1 MHLLHR
7 ITVCTTS
14 PSNQISYLSLSL
26 SLSQFQCL
34 HFTMAESISEV
45 SSPIFQAGF
54 KWGDMSFNI
63 SASSIEVVKEICGTA
78 VKISAVGTIGAI
90 GAIYSYPLL
99 KTLIDAAV
107 AKAFGGDKRDDQEV
121 REIRP
126 GSLHVLLR
134 CFTEARFLEV
144 LEDCES
150 CKIKQRLEKEFLKVR
165 IKTTELV
172 IEIKNMKEVEERKAA
187 IKER

>member
-7 ITVCTTS
+7 ITVYTTS
-14 PSNQISYLSLSL
+14 PSTQISYLSLC
-26 SLSQFQCL
+26 QFQCL

-45 SSPIFQAGF
+45 SSRIFQAGF

-78 VKISAVGTIGAI
+78 VKISAVGTVGTI
-90 GAIYSYPLL
+90 GAIYGYPLL

-107 AKAFGGDKRDDQEV
+107 AKAFGGDERDDQEI

-144 LEDCES
+144 LEDYES
-150 CKIKQRLEKEFLKVR
+150 GKIKQRVEKEFLNVG

-172 IEIKNMKEVEERKAA
+172 VEMKNMKEVKERKAA

>member
-7 ITVCTTS
+7 ITVCTTR
-14 PSNQISYLSLSL
+14 PSNQISYL

-63 SASSIEVVKEICGTA
+63 SASSIEVIKEICGTA
-78 VKISAVGTIGAI
+78 VKISAVGTIGTI
-90 GAIYSYPLL
+90 GAIYGYPLL

-107 AKAFGGDKRDDQEV
+107 AKAFGGDERDDQEV

-144 LEDCES
+144 LEDYES
-150 CKIKQRLEKEFLKVR
+150 GKMKQRFEKEFLGFRKVG

-172 IEIKNMKEVEERKAA
+172 VEIKNMKEVEEKKVA

>member
-1 MHLLHR
+1 MHF
-7 ITVCTTS
+7 
-14 PSNQISYLSLSL
+14 NDQISYL

-34 HFTMAESISEV
+34 HPTMAESISEV
-45 SSPIFQAGF
+45 ASPIFQAGF

-63 SASSIEVVKEICGTA
+63 SASSIEVVKETCGTA
-78 VKISAVGTIGAI
+78 VKLGAVGTIGAI
-90 GAIYSYPLL
+90 GAMYGYPLL
-99 KTLIDAAV
+99 KPLIDAAV
-107 AKAFGGDKRDDQEV
+107 AKVFGGDERDDQEV
-121 REIRP
+121 REIKP

-144 LEDCES
+144 LEDYES
-150 CKIKQRLEKEFLKVR
+150 GKIKQRLEKEFLTVG
-165 IKTTELV
+165 IKTTKLV

>member
-1 MHLLHR
+1 
-7 ITVCTTS
+7 
-14 PSNQISYLSLSL
+14 
-26 SLSQFQCL
+26 
-34 HFTMAESISEV
+34 MAESNSEV
-45 SSPIFQAGF
+45 ASPIFQAGF
-54 KWGDMSFNI
+54 TWGDMSFNI
-63 SASSIEVVKEICGTA
+63 SASSVEVVKETRGTA
-78 VKISAVGTIGAI
+78 LKLSAVGTVGTIGAI
-90 GAIYSYPLL
+90 YGYPLL

-107 AKAFGGDKRDDQEV
+107 ANAFGGDERDDQEV

-144 LEDCES
+144 LEDYES
-150 CKIKQRLEKEFLKVR
+150 GKIEKRLEKEFLKVG

-172 IEIKNMKEVEERKAA
+172 VEIKNMKEVEEKKVA